1 MAVNATLLIAEQP
14 ASNDRRPTA
23 IETFSF
29 IYSRGSMMRFLCVG
43 VLSCVFL
50 AKTVSAAASTEPWLA
65 QVKQADA
72 TWWEVAFNHCDKK
85 KMEDMLAS
93 DIEFVHDEI
102 GIYRG
107 KKAFVE
113 LTMENV
119 CKYSDMRRKAVPES
133 MSYEPLRNVHDG
145 NKLYGAVVSGEH
157 LFYAV
162 ISGKP
167 DQLVTRARFTHVMLL
182 NGKDWKLSRAISYGH
197 RAVLPENK

>member
-1 MAVNATLLIAEQP
+1 
-14 ASNDRRPTA
+14 
-23 IETFSF
+23 
-29 IYSRGSMMRFLCVG
+29 MMRIHRVA
-43 VLSCVFL
+43 VLSCIFL
-50 AKTVSAAASTEPWLA
+50 AKTVFAAASTELWLA

-85 KMEDMLAS
+85 RMENMLAS

-119 CKYSDMRRKAVPES
+119 CKYSDMRREAVPES
-133 MSYEPLRNVHDG
+133 MHYEPLRNAHDG
-145 NKLYGAVVSGEH
+145 NKLYGAVVTGEH

-162 ISGKP
+162 TSGKP
-167 DQLVTRARFTHVMLL
+167 DKLVTRARFTHVMLL

-197 RAVLPENK
+197 RAVLPETK